1 MEIKAIYKIPA
12 LRHAFLI
19 VSSLDEF
26 CDNSPSCQE
35 SKTRTEYL
43 EHILRLKNYTQ
54 PKAIPQ
60 WTLKVMSQSDF
71 VSALKRNK
79 STTEVLTNQSSFND
93 PELELLAINLTK
105 TDPNNEQKELS
116 FMQDSDVIEVFI

>member
-26 CDNSPSCQE
+26 CDNSPSSQE
-35 SKTRTEYL
+35 NRTRTEYL
-43 EHILRLKNYTQ
+43 ERILRSKNCMQ
-54 PKAIPQ
+54 PKAIQQ

-79 STTEVLTNQSSFND
+79 STAGVLTNQTSYND
-93 PELELLAINLTK
+93 PELELLAINLNK
-105 TDPNNEQKELS
+105 NDPNNETKELS
-116 FMQDSDVIEVFI
+116 FIEDSDVIEVFI